1 VTCPDCTASRI
12 CTGKYRL
19 YSPSCLY
26 CGARLL
32 QQIPAHSGTTAEASQ
47 RRKAVLADWVAQG
60 HQEAELRAL
69 VAGPLAYEPI
79 TKEKK

>member
-1 VTCPDCTASRI
+1 VCFDCNASRI

-19 YSPSCLY
+19 YSPSCAY
-26 CGARLL
+26 CGARLI

-47 RRKAVLADWVAQG
+47 RRKAALLVWTGMG
-60 HQEAELRAL
+60 HDEKAIREL